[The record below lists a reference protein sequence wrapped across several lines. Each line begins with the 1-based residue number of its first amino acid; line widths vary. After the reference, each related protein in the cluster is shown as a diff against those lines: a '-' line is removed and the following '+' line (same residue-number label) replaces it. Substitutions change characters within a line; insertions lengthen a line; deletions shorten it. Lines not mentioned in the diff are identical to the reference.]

1 MQKQSCF
8 YCAKVLKIS
17 NTTKRMYKMLLFL
30 LAYLAVRKR
39 IARLVEG
46 FIDIVSELLACL
58 AQLFQELF
66 AVLLGFARNSS
77 NGFRFAFHK
86 VFHTVANVAEP
97 FFYLFFRCFLLVRC
111 SVCCVNIVVFRCISF
126 CLLLFISSLL
136 VLFCF

>member
-1 MQKQSCF
+1 
-8 YCAKVLKIS
+8 
-17 NTTKRMYKMLLFL
+17 MLLFL

-86 VFHTVANVAEP
+86 VFHTVANAVEKVKQCYSQTRVATQ
-97 FFYLFFRCFLLVRC
+97 YIDIYKRAVAY
-111 SVCCVNIVVFRCISF
+111 SKNK
-126 CLLLFISSLL
+126 
-136 VLFCF
+136 